1 MHTNAGLNSVIF
13 NIEGWYRYTFGGNFY
28 LEPQIELITGYIGEI
43 NIKNLDILLSMKDSI
58 PISSK
63 IAIFTGKQFNISNH
77 KNIIDSLSF
86 RVGFG
91 YAYDLKSYGDRILK
105 DSTLERKYNGVKDDR
120 LFINLSTSYAIGNNH
135 RLNIEFERS
144 FLGQININWLVNAS
158 YRISF

>member
-1 MHTNAGLNSVIF
+1 
-13 NIEGWYRYTFGGNFY
+13 
-28 LEPQIELITGYIGEI
+28 
-43 NIKNLDILLSMKDSI
+43 MKDSI

-77 KNIIDSLSF
+77 TNIIDSLSF

-144 FLGQININWLVNAS
+144 FLGQININWLVNTS

>member
-1 MHTNAGLNSVIF
+1 MDSTLIACCTMCIIYNANLSFIPNGKNILPLHTNAGLNSVIF

-63 IAIFTGKQFNISNH
+63 ITIFTGKQFNISNH
-77 KNIIDSLSF
+77 TNIIDSLSF

-91 YAYDLKSYGDRILK
+91 YAYDLKAM
-105 DSTLERKYNGVKDDR
+105 
-120 LFINLSTSYAIGNNH
+120 AI
-135 RLNIEFERS
+135 ES
-144 FLGQININWLVNAS
+144 
-158 YRISF
+158 

>member
-1 MHTNAGLNSVIF
+1 
-13 NIEGWYRYTFGGNFY
+13 
-28 LEPQIELITGYIGEI
+28 
-43 NIKNLDILLSMKDSI
+43 MKDSI

-77 KNIIDSLSF
+77 TNIIDSLSF

-105 DSTLERKYNGVKDDR
+105 DSTLEIKYNGVKDDR